1 MSSTKLSSFFLINR
15 IAYSVQPQCVRFPS
29 STADGPF
36 TAISTN
42 RVFPFWFNLVLEAME
57 VSSNDQLARVMN
69 IIVKAEKT
77 TDPLVGIY
85 LETKGKVGWGHKRT
99 NQRSTDV

>member
-1 MSSTKLSSFFLINR
+1 M
-15 IAYSVQPQCVRFPS
+15 QPQRVRFSS

-57 VSSNDQLARVMN
+57 VSSHGQLARVMN
-69 IIVKAEKT
+69 IIVKAEK
-77 TDPLVGIY
+77 PQI
-85 LETKGKVGWGHKRT
+85 H
-99 NQRSTDV
+99 